1 MTHQIDE
8 QLDAQSGAQPKAQFR
23 ARFSVVILA
32 GGFGRRLGRD
42 KATCAAAGRPLLHWT
57 ALAAAAATDDI
68 VVVRREDQEFP
79 PAPGAPWR
87 EVCDRRA
94 ERGPLAGLEAALE
107 QVAHDTAVLVA
118 CDMPLVRAEVL
129 ATVADAARGVEI
141 AMPVVG
147 GYAQP
152 LLAAYRR
159 SVAGHVRALLDE
171 GEGRLRALLPLV
183 EHVLIAEEDL
193 RRRDPQLE
201 SLTNVNRVEDL
212 ERVERILRT
221 RGAPRGE
228 TASEA
233 AAAEEGES
241 WRCTGGC

>member
-57 ALAAAAATDDI
+57 ALAAAEATDDI

-87 EVCDRRA
+87 EVCDRRS

-107 QVAHDTAVLVA
+107 RVAHDTAVLVA

-129 ATVADAARGVEI
+129 AAVADAAQEVEI

-183 EHVLIAEEDL
+183 EHALIAEEDL

-221 RGAPRGE
+221 RAAPRGE

-233 AAAEEGES
+233 ADAEEDEP
-241 WRCTGGC
+241 WRCTDGC

>member
-1 MTHQIDE
+1 MAHPNNVKSSNVK
-8 QLDAQSGAQPKAQFR
+8 SGAE
-23 ARFSVVILA
+23 FSVVILA

-42 KATCAAAGRPLLHWT
+42 KATCPAAGRPLLHWT
-57 ALAAAAATDDI
+57 ALAAADATDDI
-68 VVVRREDQEFP
+68 VVVRRADQQLP
-79 PAPGAPWR
+79 TAMGAPWR
-87 EVCDRRA
+87 EATDRRP
-94 ERGPLAGLEAALE
+94 ERGPLAGLETALE
-107 QVAHDTAVLVA
+107 HTAHELAVLVA
-118 CDMPLVRAEVL
+118 CDMPLVRGDVLSAVAE
-129 ATVADAARGVEI
+129 AARGVEI
-141 AMPVVG
+141 AMPVVEEH
-147 GYAQP
+147 AQP

-159 SVAGHVRALLDE
+159 SVAPQVRALLDA

-183 EHVLIAEEDL
+183 DHTLIAEDDL

-221 RGAPRGE
+221 RGAPSGE

-233 AAAEEGES
+233 GDAKEDES

>member
-1 MTHQIDE
+1 MAH
-8 QLDAQSGAQPKAQFR
+8 PKNVKFR
-23 ARFSVVILA
+23 TQFSVVILA

-57 ALAAAAATDDI
+57 ALAAAEATDDI

-87 EVCDRRA
+87 EVCDRRS

-107 QVAHDTAVLVA
+107 RVAHDTAVLVA

-129 ATVADAARGVEI
+129 AAVAAASEGRGVEI

-183 EHVLIAEEDL
+183 EHALIAEEEL

-233 AAAEEGES
+233 ADAEEGES

>member
-1 MTHQIDE
+1 MAH
-8 QLDAQSGAQPKAQFR
+8 PKNVKFGT
-23 ARFSVVILA
+23 RFSVVILA

-57 ALAAAAATDDI
+57 ALAAAEATDDI

-87 EVCDRRA
+87 EVCDRRS

-107 QVAHDTAVLVA
+107 RVAHDTAVLVA

-129 ATVADAARGVEI
+129 TAVAAASEGRGVEI

-193 RRRDPQLE
+193 RRRDPELE

-233 AAAEEGES
+233 ADAEEGES

>member
-1 MTHQIDE
+1 MAH
-8 QLDAQSGAQPKAQFR
+8 PKNVKFGTQ
-23 ARFSVVILA
+23 FSVVILA

-57 ALAAAAATDDI
+57 ALAAAEATDDI
-68 VVVRREDQEFP
+68 VVVRREDQELP
-79 PAPGAPWR
+79 AAPGAPWR
-87 EVCDRRA
+87 EVCDRRS

-107 QVAHDTAVLVA
+107 RVAHDTAVLVA

-129 ATVADAARGVEI
+129 AAVADAAQEVEI

-183 EHVLIAEEDL
+183 EHALIAEEDL

>member
-1 MTHQIDE
+1 MAH
-8 QLDAQSGAQPKAQFR
+8 PKNVKFGTQ
-23 ARFSVVILA
+23 FSVVILA

-57 ALAAAAATDDI
+57 ALAATEATDDI

-87 EVCDRRA
+87 EVCDRRS

-107 QVAHDTAVLVA
+107 RVAHDTAVLVA
-118 CDMPLVRAEVL
+118 CDMPLVRAAVL
-129 ATVADAARGVEI
+129 AAVAAAASEGRGVEI

-183 EHVLIAEEDL
+183 EHALIAEEEL

-233 AAAEEGES
+233 ADAEEDES

>member
-1 MTHQIDE
+1 MAHQNNVKVS
-8 QLDAQSGAQPKAQFR
+8 AQ
-23 ARFSVVILA
+23 FSVVILA

-42 KATCAAAGRPLLHWT
+42 KATCPAAGRPLLHWT
-57 ALAAAAATDDI
+57 ALAAAAVTDDI
-68 VVVRREDQEFP
+68 VVVRREDQQFLT
-79 PAPGAPWR
+79 AMGAPWR
-87 EVCDRRA
+87 EVTDRRP
-94 ERGPLAGLEAALE
+94 ERGPLAGLETALDHT
-107 QVAHDTAVLVA
+107 AHDLAVMIA
-118 CDMPLVRAEVL
+118 CDMPLVRSELLSAVAE
-129 ATVADAARGVEI
+129 AARGVAI
-141 AMPVVG
+141 AMPVVDEH
-147 GYAQP
+147 AQP

-159 SVAGHVRALLDE
+159 SVAPHVRALLDE

-193 RRRDPQLE
+193 RRRDPELE
-201 SLTNVNRVEDL
+201 SLTNVNRVGDL

-233 AAAEEGES
+233 ADAEEDES